1 MRDLVAAGVMHRRRD
16 IKPDNAPVTYGGGL
30 KLAVRLRGGHAGEVA
45 GEAVRGVSG
54 RHAALDLHL
63 ARAARRQR
71 MVRPGGGHVGA
82 GVHHIVAENLTG
94 GPLFDDSSDETML
107 KEMADMHARPA
118 RGHGDVFDER
128 PELSPAGREVLDR
141 WDAGLQPRRE
151 DDGNGGAGPQVV
163 H

>member
-30 KLAVRLRGGHAGEVA
+30 KLAVRLRGGHAGEAA

-54 RHAALDLHL
+54 RHAALDLHF

-94 GPLFDDSSDETML
+94 GPLFD
-107 KEMADMHARPA
+107 
-118 RGHGDVFDER
+118 ER

-151 DDGNGGAGPQVV
+151 DDGSGGAGPQVV

>member
-30 KLAVRLRGGHAGEVA
+30 KLAVRLRGGHAGEAA

-94 GPLFDDSSDETML
+94 GRCSTT
-107 KEMADMHARPA
+107 
-118 RGHGDVFDER
+118 
-128 PELSPAGREVLDR
+128 
-141 WDAGLQPRRE
+141 RRTRRC
-151 DDGNGGAGPQVV
+151 
-163 H
+163 

>member
-1 MRDLVAAGVMHRRRD
+1 MALMKPLLLIFCSNDYPRRSLEPEAQEESRAVAAEAHCSGRRLGRCRVQGRASPQRRQEPHRR
-16 IKPDNAPVTYGGGL
+16 A
-30 KLAVRLRGGHAGEVA
+30 
-45 GEAVRGVSG
+45 
-54 RHAALDLHL
+54 
-63 ARAARRQR
+63 
-71 MVRPGGGHVGA
+71 
-82 GVHHIVAENLTG
+82 
-94 GPLFDDSSDETML
+94 LFDDSSDETML

-151 DDGNGGAGPQVV
+151 DDGSGGAGPQVV

>member
-1 MRDLVAAGVMHRRRD
+1 
-16 IKPDNAPVTYGGGL
+16 
-30 KLAVRLRGGHAGEVA
+30 
-45 GEAVRGVSG
+45 
-54 RHAALDLHL
+54 
-63 ARAARRQR
+63 
-71 MVRPGGGHVGA
+71 
-82 GVHHIVAENLTG
+82 
-94 GPLFDDSSDETML
+94 ML

-151 DDGNGGAGPQVV
+151 DDGSGGAGPQVV